1 MTISFMS
8 FPVPPSNNRYYRR
21 SGHHTHISI
30 QGRAYKKT
38 VCEIVAEFYP
48 IKFGIHP
55 VRVHIDYWPPTRRK
69 SDLDNQFKAILDSL
83 TAAGVW
89 DDDSQ
94 IDELSIARKPVM
106 KSGKIVVTVEV
117 IYG

>member
-1 MTISFMS
+1 
-8 FPVPPSNNRYYRR
+8 
-21 SGHHTHISI
+21 
-30 QGRAYKKT
+30 
-38 VCEIVAEFYP
+38 
-48 IKFGIHP
+48 
-55 VRVHIDYWPPTRRK
+55 VHIDYWPPTRRK

-106 KSGKIVVTVEV
+106 KGGKIVVTVEA
-117 IYG
+117 IHG